1 MPATTRLLTVRA
13 LGRSVRRA
21 EMPSLKWAVP
31 IRAKSAPTALSPVVV
46 RLLPLP
52 SMER

>member
-13 LGRSVRRA
+13 LGRSVRSA
-21 EMPSLKWAVP
+21 EIPSLNWAAP
-31 IRAKSAPTALSPVVV
+31 IRVKVAPTTLRPVVA
-46 RLLPLP
+46 RLFPLP